1 MQLAFHSQGASRMVR
16 FFQWPWTTGQ
26 CSSPYCIHNKPMP
39 IIQCWFCYL
48 QYCEECDRITACYR
62 CGKPACAYCYQAHDC
77 QPEDLLS
84 RHPWLKCRICPAPQ
98 DRVQP
103 ACEECGEPPCI
114 DSQCCS
120 NLRTSHCS
128 HHKDVCEAC
137 ASWQLVWRQV
147 LEHPRRGI
155 LGVPTPLRHRKS
167 WWVCER
173 RYICWM

>member
-103 ACEECGEPPCI
+103 ACEECGEPLALTASAARLYGPHTV
-114 DSQCCS
+114 
-120 NLRTSHCS
+120 LTTKTSVGLAPAGNWYGDKFLSTH
-128 HHKDVCEAC
+128 
-137 ASWQLVWRQV
+137 
-147 LEHPRRGI
+147 
-155 LGVPTPLRHRKS
+155 GV
-167 WWVCER
+167 EF
-173 RYICWM
+173 